1 MVNFGILSLRK
12 QIYETCFQDIWHVA
26 VDEFQVPSLW
36 RDCLSPPLRWARIAG
51 MTELLGINGPILVLA
66 YGLFS
71 WPWFFIIEKVAFLTQ
86 AINKMLPVPMRTVRD
101 LALLCRKDLLV
112 LFWFFFESI
121 VFAEYLPWWNDP
133 LWTQWWRNLIFD
145 VVGVLFEIEL
155 GHGGFRTSIREAWWR
170 NEFSLRLFHKAVYF
184 FIKLSWNSNFIFSLK
199 KLVRIVFYCQYF

>member
-51 MTELLGINGPILVLA
+51 MTELLRVNGPILVLA

-71 WPWFFIIEKVAFLTQ
+71 WPWILKIEKVAFFTH
-86 AINKMLPVPMRTVRD
+86 AINKMLSFSVRTVRD

-121 VFAEYLPWWNDP
+121 VFAEYLPWWDDS
-133 LWTQWWRNLIFD
+133 LWTQRWRNLIFD

-155 GHGGFRTSIREAWWR
+155 GYCGFRTSILEAWRR
-170 NEFSLRLFHKAVYF
+170 NEFSLRLF
-184 FIKLSWNSNFIFSLK
+184 
-199 KLVRIVFYCQYF
+199 